1 MLALFF
7 FHFVMIG
14 WIWCTRISLFIK
26 CLGASQIFTFF
37 LTPKCQHQKT
47 RNIEIKFWLNRKKI
61 KVLTGFLGQFCLLQH
76 NWRNYVENFMKIV
89 VWIRFLKYLFLVVS
103 IWWTVRH
110 MCVICCFE
118 SFGGKFKRRNIY
130 DLDNSVVGQN
140 GLCMPTTISKTA
152 RRIYLIFT
160 QNWPT
165 TAIFWPYISH
175 ILCSHTIPYCHL
187 WTGVS

>member
-61 KVLTGFLGQFCLLQH
+61 KVLTGFLGQFRLLQH

-118 SFGGKFKRRNIY
+118 SFGGKFKWRNIY
-130 DLDNSVVGQN
+130 DLDNSVVCLNKWVSCFSDIESRFLSSAYFLSAQ
-140 GLCMPTTISKTA
+140 
-152 RRIYLIFT
+152 LIQF
-160 QNWPT
+160 NFN
-165 TAIFWPYISH
+165 AIPI
-175 ILCSHTIPYCHL
+175 
-187 WTGVS
+187 

>member
-1 MLALFF
+1 MAGKNVRSYKREMLALFF

-47 RNIEIKFWLNRKKI
+47 RNIEIKFWLNCKKI
-61 KVLTGFLGQFCLLQH
+61 KVLTGFLGQFRLLQH

-130 DLDNSVVGQN
+130 DLDNSVVLQN
-140 GLCMPTTISKTA
+140 
-152 RRIYLIFT
+152 
-160 QNWPT
+160 
-165 TAIFWPYISH
+165 H
-175 ILCSHTIPYCHL
+175 
-187 WTGVS
+187 

>member
-61 KVLTGFLGQFCLLQH
+61 KVLTGFLGQFRLLQH

-130 DLDNSVVGQN
+130 DLDNSVVKCQ
-140 GLCMPTTISKTA
+140 MS
-152 RRIYLIFT
+152 IYVLTEICL
-160 QNWPT
+160 QW
-165 TAIFWPYISH
+165 S
-175 ILCSHTIPYCHL
+175 
-187 WTGVS
+187 

>member
-47 RNIEIKFWLNRKKI
+47 RNIEIKFWLNRTKI
-61 KVLTGFLGQFCLLQH
+61 KVLTGFLGQFRLLQH

-130 DLDNSVVGQN
+130 DLDNSVVSLFGGPVVHRQKN
-140 GLCMPTTISKTA
+140 PPNLSWMGCACACWLPSPK
-152 RRIYLIFT
+152 RLVFSPNIY
-160 QNWPT
+160 
-165 TAIFWPYISH
+165 
-175 ILCSHTIPYCHL
+175 
-187 WTGVS
+187 